1 MARLGEILQSL
12 GAVEEP
18 RLREALE
25 GQVIYGGRL
34 GTNLLELGAVTEEAL
49 AQALGA
55 QHGCPAL
62 WGELGLDQKAL
73 ALLAP
78 DRVDRLEAVP
88 LRLEGR
94 RLAVLVRDP
103 RNLTALD
110 ELAFATG
117 KEVRP
122 VVVAESRLFE
132 LMRRHYGLHRPV
144 RGVEAVA
151 SRAVRHEAG
160 EAVAAAG
167 GGPDLMD
174 EADFAALYDH
184 VASGAAP
191 PGRPPA
197 AGAPPA
203 GGPPR
208 PGPPPLPAGDAFQG
222 ALVNDGEVLAALQ
235 VDAERSVERTG
246 GGISLSPPTGVEA
259 PPLSFEEAG
268 KALDGVEDREAI
280 ARVVLR
286 CARSHFGR
294 AVLLTVRGRQADGWE
309 GLGAGVTPQTV
320 ARIHVHLDQPGLFQ
334 TVVASRAH
342 FLGPLQK
349 TEANVRFLRALG
361 GGAPRNSF
369 AMPVLARGQVVN
381 VLYGDNGRGA
391 LVDPGG
397 VGELL
402 ILATRIAKSYDV
414 LLSRAR

>member
-1 MARLGEILQSL
+1 MARLGETLLSL
-12 GAVEEP
+12 GAVREP

-62 WGELGLDQKAL
+62 WGELGLDQNAL
-73 ALLAP
+73 ALLTP

-88 LRLEGR
+88 LRVEGR
-94 RLAVLVRDP
+94 RLSVLVRDP

-132 LMRRHYGLHRPV
+132 LMRRHYGLHRPM

-151 SRAVRHEAG
+151 SRAVRHEAE

-184 VASGAAP
+184 VASGAPP
-191 PGRPPA
+191 PGPA
-197 AGAPPA
+197 PGAATSPGA
-203 GGPPR
+203 VPR
-208 PGPPPLPAGDAFQG
+208 PGPPPLPRRDAFQG
-222 ALVNDGEVLAALQ
+222 ALVNDAEVLAALQ
-235 VDAERSVERTG
+235 VDAERSGERRE
-246 GGISLSPPTGVEA
+246 GGISLTPAAGAEA

-268 KALDGVEDREAI
+268 KALAGVEDREAI

-286 CARSHFGR
+286 CARSHFRR
-294 AVLLTVRGRQADGWE
+294 AVLLTVRGRRADGWE

-320 ARIHVHLDQPGLFQ
+320 ARVHVHLDQPGLFQ

-391 LVDPGG
+391 LVDAGG

-402 ILATRIAKSYDV
+402 ILATRIAQSYDV